1 MSLLYVGLFLGL
13 SSASIIDSVNAAL
26 KVAQNKSALSIAA
39 NITCIACI
47 LIVGATTSPNLC
59 IACRVLIAKTLGE
72 YITEV
77 SFDSEDLKVDYLRL

>member
-1 MSLLYVGLFLGL
+1 MNNLGLVGMSLLYVGLFLGL

-26 KVAQNKSALSIAA
+26 KVAQNKSALSIA
-39 NITCIACI
+39 
-47 LIVGATTSPNLC
+47 
-59 IACRVLIAKTLGE
+59 CRVLIAKTLGE